1 MSTDNGPTTS
11 SSVASASTAAMFNQ
25 PIVMDCG
32 SATMKAGFAGGTKP
46 KVLIGTKVGRTKHQ
60 RVMPGGALEGEEH
73 RVTATSDGSG
83 RNSAFS
89 SSRFKPSAGAISY
102 FVGRKL
108 DEHRGAFLLEYPM
121 ERGRVVDGGWD
132 AMELLWEHIYS
143 KSNLNAKM
151 DEHPAL
157 LTELPH
163 NPTSHR
169 EQLAEVFFET
179 FRAPALFLAPPAVLS
194 LYASGRTTGVVLD
207 VGEGVTHCI
216 PVYEGYALPH
226 SIIRS
231 DVAGMDVT
239 ARLQL
244 LLRNSG
250 VAFSTTAESGFCSM
264 MKEEVCYVSNVPSRY
279 ESDFAICGM
288 AAGTRDTSA
297 KAKYQLPDGQ
307 VIDLSYERHR
317 SSEVLFQPFLFGS
330 EERPI
335 HEVLLTSILQSD
347 MDLRSTLFSNIILS
361 GGSTL
366 LPGLGDRLLYEVR
379 LRAPERTRIRI
390 SAPPERRESSW
401 VGGSILASLTTF
413 KHMWVGRSEYEEY
426 GSSILYR
433 GSL

>member
-1 MSTDNGPTTS
+1 M
-11 SSVASASTAAMFNQ
+11 
-25 PIVMDCG
+25 
-32 SATMKAGFAGGTKP
+32 
-46 KVLIGTKVGRTKHQ
+46 
-60 RVMPGGALEGEEH
+60 
-73 RVTATSDGSG
+73 
-83 RNSAFS
+83 
-89 SSRFKPSAGAISY
+89 
-102 FVGRKL
+102 
-108 DEHRGAFLLEYPM
+108 
-121 ERGRVVDGGWD
+121 
-132 AMELLWEHIYS
+132 
-143 KSNLNAKM
+143 
-151 DEHPAL
+151 L
-157 LTELPH
+157 LTEPPH

-169 EQLAEVFFET
+169 EQLAEAFFET

-226 SIIRS
+226 SIVRS
-231 DVAGMDVT
+231 DIAGMDVT
-239 ARLQL
+239 NRLQL
-244 LLRNSG
+244 LLRKSG
-250 VAFSTTAESGFCSM
+250 TAFSTTAESDFCSV
-264 MKEEVCYVSNVPSRY
+264 MKEEVCYVSNVPSGY
-279 ESDFAICGM
+279 NEVDYFTEEKATTG
-288 AAGTRDTSA
+288 AGDTSS

-317 SSEVLFQPFLFGS
+317 SSEVLFEPSLIGS

-335 HEVLLTSILQSD
+335 HDVLLTSILQSD

-379 LRAPERTRIRI
+379 SRAPERTKIRI

-413 KHMWVGRSEYEEY
+413 KNMWVGRSEYEEY
-426 GSSILYR
+426 GSSVLYR

>member
-1 MSTDNGPTTS
+1 
-11 SSVASASTAAMFNQ
+11 
-25 PIVMDCG
+25 MD
-32 SATMKAGFAGGTKP
+32 
-46 KVLIGTKVGRTKHQ
+46 
-60 RVMPGGALEGEEH
+60 
-73 RVTATSDGSG
+73 
-83 RNSAFS
+83 
-89 SSRFKPSAGAISY
+89 
-102 FVGRKL
+102 
-108 DEHRGAFLLEYPM
+108 
-121 ERGRVVDGGWD
+121 VVNYYSQQ
-132 AMELLWEHIYS
+132 HIYS

-157 LTELPH
+157 LTEVPH

-169 EQLAEVFFET
+169 ELLAEVFFET

-231 DVAGMDVT
+231 DVAGIDVT
-239 ARLQL
+239 RRLQL
-244 LLRNSG
+244 LLRKSG
-250 VAFSTTAESGFCSM
+250 VAFSTTAEVDFCSM

-279 ESDFAICGM
+279 ESDYIVDGM
-288 AAGTRDTSA
+288 ATGTNDTVA
-297 KAKYQLPDGQ
+297 KAQYQLPDGQ

-317 SSEVLFQPFLFGS
+317 STEVLFQPFLFGS

-335 HEVLLTSILQSD
+335 HDVLLTSILQSD

-379 LRAPERTRIRI
+379 SRAPERTRIRI

-413 KHMWVGRSEYEEY
+413 KNMWVGRSEYEEY
-426 GSSILYR
+426 GSSILHR